1 MTHSFTDREIQL
13 MLDQL
18 VQYANTGDTAA
29 NIKLAAMANG
39 SYTFNVGLTS
49 AQVELIC
56 NYVLLLWIS
65 GIICVPLIQV
75 SASFSVIDTL

>member
-1 MTHSFTDREIQL
+1 MTHSFTNREIQL

-18 VQYANTGDTAA
+18 VRYANTGDIAA
-29 NIKLAAMANG
+29 NIKLAAMAIG

-49 AQVELIC
+49 AQVDLIC

-65 GIICVPLIQV
+65 GIIYVPLIQV
-75 SASFSVIDTL
+75 SASFSVIDNL

>member
-18 VQYANTGDTAA
+18 VRYANTGDFAA
-29 NIKLAAMANG
+29 SIKLAAMANG

-49 AQVELIC
+49 AQDELIG

-75 SASFSVIDTL
+75 SASFSVIDNI